1 MTKSHIL
8 SVAQLAEILKAIEFT
23 FIRKDTEISEAK
35 VHIMRQLC
43 SAIYELLRPMHKK
56 IVTSR
61 KLSAEKL
68 DLLTSMSI
76 LQSIIRS
83 SDTLSF
89 SREMLVYVL
98 SSMIQASSVA
108 AGILSD
114 SDSQK
119 MRSYIKRLMCL
130 SSLSKSIS
138 NACNTQFLYYHREFV
153 FPFAVEAIYNKQ
165 KAPTDI
171 FSAYKLQYLVS
182 ALCDGTR
189 LCAVVMHEDPE
200 LMANKYKKFLLDVL
214 ETEIIKPLCGAI
226 ETDLR
231 LHIHSKQLSHM
242 KSVNPKTEQ
251 MRPLRPFLDTAP
263 IHLLGSVVSIKDNV
277 SSFFVFL
284 YLVSFPFFSLID
296 LVYLGVSLFRSD
308 ILQSY
313 HCCVAR
319 LAHLFGHEGV
329 GE

>member
-1 MTKSHIL
+1 MTKTHIL
-8 SVAQLAEILKAIEFT
+8 SVAKLAEILKAIEFT

-35 VHIMRQLC
+35 VHMMRQLC

-61 KLSAEKL
+61 KLSSEKL

-89 SREMLVYVL
+89 SREILVYVL
-98 SSMIQASSVA
+98 SSMVHAASVS
-108 AGILSD
+108 AGVLSEPD
-114 SDSQK
+114 AKK
-119 MRSYIKRLMCL
+119 MMAYIRRLMCL
-130 SSLSKSIS
+130 SSLSKAIAK
-138 NACNTQFLYYHREFV
+138 ACNTQFLYFHREFV
-153 FPFAVEAIYNKQ
+153 FPIAVEAMYNKQ
-165 KAPTDI
+165 KAAVET

-189 LCAVVMHEDPE
+189 LCSVVLHEDPE
-200 LMANKYKKFLLDVL
+200 AMCNKYKAFLLSVL
-214 ETEIIKPLCGAI
+214 DTEIMKPLCSCI

-242 KSVNPKTEQ
+242 TAVNPKTEM

-277 SSFFVFL
+277 SAEQSPVCVT
-284 YLVSFPFFSLID
+284 VSTNVILPDDSFSLHSFNI
-296 LVYLGVSLFRSD
+296 LFFTRRC
-308 ILQSY
+308 IL
-313 HCCVAR
+313 
-319 LAHLFGHEGV
+319 LALSFITS
-329 GE
+329 